1 MTFLGRFTVLAPYLL
16 AMVVALVVGV
26 VLWRGRKALEGRGP
40 FALLMFSIAL
50 WAFFNFMEDGT
61 DVLAA
66 KFAYANLQYLFIG
79 AVPVLFL
86 AFTLHA
92 TQASLPRWWTKGAV
106 RFLIGIPPLIVAV
119 LSWFD
124 LEYGIVRV
132 VHGLQPV
139 GNFTVLDRTWTWVFW
154 AFTAYCYAWIAAG
167 LVFWARYIFG
177 DLDTP
182 RRAEVLPFLV
192 VFLPW
197 IANLVFVLGFNPW
210 PGHDPT
216 TPLFAV
222 MGLVIAWH
230 LNSSRVFT
238 LLPQD
243 QDTLIQ
249 TWPEPMLVITDE
261 GRLRY
266 GNRQAEAHWGVTKKH
281 LGHRLDAIEPWMA
294 DLIPRSQE
302 ARKVR
307 DKDRRQVWQV
317 ESRSL
322 GGRRATGS
330 LLIFHDVSDDHQTLA
345 EQTTALESA
354 YSQIS
359 LEQDAQRRNEEQIFF
374 YSLHDSLTALANRS
388 LLLSRLGQA
397 IDRAR
402 NGGASFSLVA
412 IDVVNL
418 RGVNDSLGYQAG
430 DDLIRQLAQ
439 RLKASLRDGD
449 VPARTTAD
457 RFFALLPGTED
468 PSTVLP
474 AVLRIQARLEQSL
487 TLGTTAFIPKCRM
500 AIVLGPA
507 GALSPESVVDD
518 AEFTLARI
526 REDQLD
532 PVQVFQPAW
541 RQHRQE
547 TRILLED
554 LTRAFG
560 SRQISLVYQPI
571 VTTGR
576 HQVEGF
582 EALIRWN
589 HPTLGPINP
598 GRMVA
603 LAEAEGLIAPLGL
616 WTLRE
621 ASAFMRR
628 LVDAGLPRPD
638 TFVSVNVSPKQLR
651 DPEFCR
657 IVLAILATS
666 GLAPGHLHLE
676 ITESSVVT
684 HAELV
689 IPQLQALRQA
699 GVKIKLDDFGTG
711 YSSLQSLHELPIDT
725 LKIDRTFV
733 LKLPESRPI
742 VRTVLHLAETLGL
755 DTIAEGVDNRE
766 ALAELE
772 SLGCGKI
779 QGFLFSQGI
788 PETELLPLLQTAG
801 PEWLLTPG
809 PEL

>member
-1 MTFLGRFTVLAPYLL
+1 MTFLGRFTVLAPYLV
-16 AMVVALVVGV
+16 ATVVALVVGV
-26 VLWRGRKALEGRGP
+26 LLWRGRRALEGRGP

-79 AVPVLFL
+79 SVPVLFL
-86 AFTLHA
+86 AFSLQA
-92 TQASLPRWWTKGAV
+92 TRAPLPRWWTKGPL
-106 RFLIGIPPLIVAV
+106 RYLIGVPPVIVAV

-132 VHGLQPV
+132 VHGLQPA
-139 GNFTVLDRTWTWVFW
+139 GEFTVLDRTWTPVFW
-154 AFTAYCYAWIAAG
+154 AFTAYCYAWIAAA
-167 LVFWARYIFG
+167 LVFWARYIFT
-177 DLDTP
+177 DLGTP
-182 RRAEVLPFLV
+182 RRTEVLPFLV

-197 IANLVFVLGFNPW
+197 SANIAFVLGFNPW

-216 TPLFAV
+216 PPLFAV
-222 MGLVIAWH
+222 MGLVIALH
-230 LNSSRVFT
+230 LGKSRVFT
-238 LLPQD
+238 LLPEAQE
-243 QDTLIQ
+243 TLMQ
-249 TWPEPMLVITDE
+249 TWAEPMLVITGE

-266 GNRQAEAHWGVTKKH
+266 GNNQAQSAWGLDRTH
-281 LGHRLDAIEPWMA
+281 LGQTIDAAEPWMA
-294 DLIPRSQE
+294 SLLPVCSETQTL
-302 ARKVR
+302 R
-307 DKDRRQVWQV
+307 DEGRRRVWRV
-317 ESRSL
+317 ESRFL
-322 GGRRATGS
+322 GNRGTTGS
-330 LLIFHDVSDDHQTLA
+330 LLIFHDVTDDHQVLA
-345 EQTTALESA
+345 EQSTALESA

-359 LEQDAQRRNEEQIFF
+359 MEQDTQRRNEEQIFF
-374 YSLHDSLTALANRS
+374 YSLHDSLTALANRN

-397 IDRAR
+397 IDRSHS
-402 NGGASFSLVA
+402 GGTSFSLVA

-430 DDLIRQLAQ
+430 DNLIRLLAQ

-457 RFFALLPGTED
+457 RFFALLAGTDD
-468 PSTVLP
+468 PATVLP
-474 AVLRIQARLEQSL
+474 AVFRIQAQLEQSL
-487 TLGTTAFIPKCRM
+487 VLGQTAFIPKCRM
-500 AIVLGPA
+500 AVVLAPT
-507 GALSPESVVDD
+507 GAPSPESVMDD
-518 AEFTLARI
+518 AEFTLGRI
-526 REDQLD
+526 REEQLE
-532 PVQVFQPAW
+532 PVLVFQPAW

-571 VTTGR
+571 VTTSR

-589 HPTLGPINP
+589 HPTLGSISPD
-598 GRMVA
+598 RMVA

-621 ASAFMRR
+621 ASAFMKR
-628 LVDAGLPRPD
+628 LVDGGLPRPD

-657 IVLAILATS
+657 IVLAILATTD
-666 GLAPGHLHLE
+666 LAPRHLHLE

-725 LKIDRTFV
+725 LKIDRAFV
-733 LKLPESRPI
+733 VKLPESRPI
-742 VRTVLHLAETLGL
+742 VRTVLDLAGTLGL
-755 DTIAEGVDNRE
+755 DTIAEGVDSLD
-766 ALAELE
+766 ALAELK
-772 SLGCGKI
+772 SLGCEKI
-779 QGFLFSQGI
+779 QGFLFSQGL
-788 PETELLPLLQTAG
+788 PETDLLTILQET
-801 PEWLLTPG
+801 PEWLLTPH